1 MSIPKII
8 HYCWFGNNPLPDY
21 AVKCIDSWKRFCP
34 DYEIKL
40 WNEDS
45 FDFSS
50 CKYAKQA
57 YENGKYAFVT
67 DYVRLVV
74 LYEYGGIYLDTDV
87 ELIKPLDPLLSKA
100 GFAGFERGEPGPYGR
115 EFMIASGLGIGCEAK
130 NELIHSML
138 NDYDGISFADE
149 NGQLD
154 LTSCPERNTKALVK
168 HGLVPDGRYQ
178 EINGFCFY
186 PAAYFAPYD
195 YVTQK
200 TRITD
205 DTYSIHHY
213 AATWKSQKSAWQKFR
228 LRVKCTAPGRLYLRH
243 KYVYSKQKKAR

>member
-8 HYCWFGNNPLPDY
+8 HYCWFGNNPLPDD

-115 EFMIASGLGIGCEAK
+115 KFMIASGLGIGCEAK

-186 PAAYFAPYD
+186 PTAYFAPYD

-213 AATWKSQKSAWQKFR
+213 AATWKSPKSVWQKFR

-243 KYVYSKQKKAR
+243 KYVYSKQKEAR